1 MCAQPTDTSRLFLSD
16 FIFASKTD
24 IFASGKQR
32 HVVDGLRTVA
42 WFNYLRFHSSAAGLA
57 LIKTGRSGRELDPN
71 VAAKKLRGY
80 RLGRRTPSKELVE
93 EVEGLC
99 PGSRSVL
106 EHVIWSVLRADRPV
120 PRSKTSWISRL
131 NPEIQRVIYRKTKGR
146 PLDRTRWW
154 RIDCT
159 SEPMLE
165 RRAGLDSLAGFLAL
179 IRIAINGGDVDYA
192 ERLSPYV
199 CKSLLILA
207 TGLSTLGILLPMFE
221 LIEREFLDKLP
232 RGWAFKNRGAD
243 FISAE
248 RHLSLIAFVTEH
260 EQYVPLSPEKRFKL
274 RVELA
279 EQLCRCGRLV
289 GLHSKRFT
297 PVSAGRQVIQ

>member
-1 MCAQPTDTSRLFLSD
+1 
-16 FIFASKTD
+16 
-24 IFASGKQR
+24 
-32 HVVDGLRTVA
+32 VDGLRTVA

-120 PRSKTSWISRL
+120 PRAKTSWISRL
-131 NPEIQRVIYRKTKGR
+131 NPEIQRVIYRQTKGR

-192 ERLSPYV
+192 EGLSHYV
-199 CKSLLILA
+199 CRLLLILA
-207 TGLSTLGILLPMFE
+207 PTLYHWGILLSMFE
-221 LIEREFLDKLP
+221 LVEREILDKIPL
-232 RGWAFKNRGAD
+232 GWAFKNRRAG
-243 FISAE
+243 FISTLK
-248 RHLSLIAFVTEH
+248 HLYLMDAAINGDDKKI
-260 EQYVPLSPEKRFKL
+260 LSPQQETKL
-274 RVELA
+274 RVELVDWA
-279 EQLCRCGRLV
+279 FRIGKLEELD
-289 GLHSKRFT
+289 SKRFT
-297 PVSAGRQVIQ
+297 ADNTCWHAIE